1 MPYIRGS
8 WKRDIE
14 RVEGSCS
21 TSRVAES
28 MKAYGKKIN
37 GTDEAMSIFRM
48 VMFTKVTTSMVKLM
62 VRVCS
67 PGPMEKCM
75 MVSG

>member
-8 WKRDIE
+8 WKIDIE
-14 RVEGSCS
+14 RVWGSCS
-21 TSRVAES
+21 TSRVAEF
-28 MKAYGKKIN
+28 MKAHGKKIK
-37 GTDEAMSIFRM
+37 DMVEAMSILPM